1 MRIAEMCKEIRVDEV
16 LKVKAYACPPWVARP
31 EVTIPED
38 KEQAQTIV
46 EEYKPGQVDLY
57 VDASVQK
64 GRAGIGVYAM
74 PSQERIS
81 KVVASSE
88 QADAHVTELIAI
100 NEAANWPWGPSCTA
114 LNREG
119 LLAPASR
126 VRIFSDSQSA
136 LMAIQSWKASA
147 CQEIVAEIIKKLQGS
162 NVTLYWIPGH
172 SGIKG
177 NEEADKLAKAATKEE
192 GKEP

>member
-1 MRIAEMCKEIRVDEV
+1 VH
-16 LKVKAYACPPWVARP
+16 
-31 EVTIPED
+31 
-38 KEQAQTIV
+38 
-46 EEYKPGQVDLY
+46 
-57 VDASVQK
+57 K

-74 PSQERIS
+74 PSRARIS

-100 NEAANWPWGPSCTA
+100 SEAANWPWGPLCIA
-114 LNREG
+114 FNREG
-119 LLAPASR
+119 PPVPASR

-136 LMAIQSWKASA
+136 LMAIWSWRAGA
-147 CQEIVAEIIKKLQGS
+147 CQEIVAEIIKKLQRS

-177 NEEADKLAKAATKEE
+177 NEEADKLAKAAAKEE
-192 GKEP
+192 GEAPPQRDGTQWHLIRQALKRAKATT

>member
-1 MRIAEMCKEIRVDEV
+1 
-16 LKVKAYACPPWVARP
+16 
-31 EVTIPED
+31 
-38 KEQAQTIV
+38 
-46 EEYKPGQVDLY
+46 
-57 VDASVQK
+57 
-64 GRAGIGVYAM
+64 M

-114 LNREG
+114 LDREG
-119 LLAPASR
+119 LPVPASR

-136 LMAIQSWKASA
+136 LMTIQSWKVST
-147 CQEIVAEIIKKLQGS
+147 CQKIVAEIIKKLQGS

-172 SGIKG
+172 SGIEG
-177 NEEADKLAKAATKEE
+177 NSFNNRFQ
-192 GKEP
+192 GKTFYGIY